1 MFNLEYQLIITLPIG
16 EQIIIP
22 TEFTCSFSISR
33 QNMSSSAN
41 NATFSV
47 YNLNPTNRNKIFKDA
62 YNPSRYIRLEFFAGY
77 SGQIS
82 SIYRGSIVQ
91 AQTKPS
97 GNDNIL
103 EIETQDGM
111 FDSITTQSNV
121 SFPAGTSRREVAEK
135 LVGDFPNVEM
145 GGAGKAID
153 GTYKRPY
160 VTEGNTYDA
169 LKNVCNANLYID
181 GETIHFLEDDE
192 ALKAGATVI
201 SSETGLASVAKQ
213 DTTLK
218 IETKILTLGATVGSM
233 VELISTRNPIYN
245 GQYKVVGV
253 EHNGTISEG
262 VSSATNSLIT
272 VLDTNTRFGATELV

>member
-1 MFNLEYQLIITLPIG
+1 MFNLQHQLIITLPEG

-22 TEFTCSFSISR
+22 TQFTCTFSISR

-41 NATFSV
+41 NATFNV
-47 YNLNPTNRNKIFKDA
+47 YNLSPANRNKIFKDA
-62 YNPSRYIRLEFFAGY
+62 YNPNRYIRLEFFAGY

-82 SIYRGSIVQ
+82 SIYKGSIVQ
-91 AQTKPS
+91 AQTKTS
-97 GNDNIL
+97 GNDNVL
-103 EIETQDGM
+103 EIESQDGM

-169 LKNVCNANLYID
+169 LKNVSNNKLYID
-181 GETIHFLEDDE
+181 GEKINFLEDNE

-201 SSETGLASVAKQ
+201 SPETGLASVIKQ

-218 IETKILTLGATVGSM
+218 IETKVLALEATVGSM
-233 VELISTRNPIYN
+233 IELISARNSIYN
-245 GQYKVVGV
+245 GQYKVVGI

-262 VSSATNSLIT
+262 VNSATNSMIT